1 MKDALNLILTSIVD
15 KPEEV
20 EIKEEEQDGFITF
33 TLRVA
38 KEDMGKV
45 IGKEGKVIR
54 AIRNVI
60 KILAIKQ
67 NKKVQVNLEEFS

>member
-60 KILAIKQ
+60 KIPAIKQ